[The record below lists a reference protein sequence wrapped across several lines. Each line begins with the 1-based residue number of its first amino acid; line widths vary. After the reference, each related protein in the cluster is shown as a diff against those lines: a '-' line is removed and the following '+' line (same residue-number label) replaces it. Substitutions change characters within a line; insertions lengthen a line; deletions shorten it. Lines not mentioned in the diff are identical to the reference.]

1 MRFLPASV
9 TSMEGSFHGQHR
21 VSIGSRDGGLTVKHG
36 HRLDLGHGRLSPG
49 GRGGGCDCGALRKVR
64 LTLGRLQHVCTP
76 RKGCVAKEL
85 KLLSLQL
92 GQG

>member
-1 MRFLPASV
+1 MGSIECQSGV
-9 TSMEGSFHGQHR
+9 EMGGWWKSMGR
-21 VSIGSRDGGLTVKHG
+21 
-36 HRLDLGHGRLSPG
+36 GRLSPG

-64 LTLGRLQHVCTP
+64 LTLQRLQHVCKA
-76 RKGCVAKEL
+76 RRGVAKEL

>member
-9 TSMEGSFHGQHR
+9 TSVGGSFHGQHR
-21 VSIGSRDGGLTVKHG
+21 VSIGSRDGGA
-36 HRLDLGHGRLSPG
+36 G
-49 GRGGGCDCGALRKVR
+49 GKAWAVEGFLLEVVVGGCDCGALRKVR
-64 LTLGRLQHVCTP
+64 LTLQRLQHVCKA
-76 RKGCVAKEL
+76 RKGVAKEL